1 MNKNSLLK
9 ESFENVSQSLRISD
23 SIPSHIAFKMSTK
36 MDLYNDHLKRNHTEQ
51 GVTSNVCKLS
61 FYIMG
66 MLFSLI
72 LLIQKSEVNF
82 VWISPKEL
90 TVSFIMILL
99 FFSVT
104 VIIHGSRQGQLKV

>member
-1 MNKNSLLK
+1 
-9 ESFENVSQSLRISD
+9 
-23 SIPSHIAFKMSTK
+23 MSTK

-90 TVSFIMILL
+90 AVSFIMILL
-99 FFSVT
+99 FFFCHRHHPWQSTGSVE
-104 VIIHGSRQGQLKV
+104 SLNLRDKD